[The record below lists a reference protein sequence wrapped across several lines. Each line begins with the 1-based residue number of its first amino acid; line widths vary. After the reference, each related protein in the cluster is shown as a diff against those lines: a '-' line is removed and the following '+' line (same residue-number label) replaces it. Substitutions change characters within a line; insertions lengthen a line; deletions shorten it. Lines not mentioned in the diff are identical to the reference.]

1 MQFECEINRLGRAHI
16 LPILNIEISDCNE
29 NIITGLVEVGS
40 MKWYKT
46 ERQILGSQSYF
57 DIFKNVFVQLR
68 GTYSFHH
75 PFMVDT
81 IWFD

>member
-1 MQFECEINRLGRAHI
+1 MIFY
-16 LPILNIEISDCNE
+16 IEISDCNE